1 MLQTFAQKKNS
12 QSLEWEFMYYPGVNW
27 AYFRPVE
34 TDVKVVDK
42 LVPTAV
48 TAPMITTAISAAIRP
63 YSMAVAPLS
72 FFAKRANADI

>member
-1 MLQTFAQKKNS
+1 VSWRQ
-12 QSLEWEFMYYPGVNW
+12 LEVDYSK
-27 AYFRPVE
+27 PVE
-34 TDVKVVDK
+34 TDVNVVDK

-48 TAPMITTAISAAIRP
+48 TAPMMTTAINAAINP